1 MLLER
6 GGRRL
11 WSLLLLLLW
20 QYLHGV
26 AVHAVYFLHRPGP
39 LLRDMGFELLPALDE
54 HSPWRQ
60 LSEVTT
66 FGMIGFGV
74 CFLFAPFFQVEGRK
88 TFFTVNLAN
97 RTLLVLMYCQALR
110 VLSFF
115 GTVLPGP
122 NYHCRE
128 GSPSATLPPP
138 HGLYEVLWIS
148 GKTIDQ
154 NCGDLIFSSHTIF
167 LLVFLLNYQKYGRS
181 AALKR
186 VLWVTAAITG
196 VFIIASRK
204 HYTVDIVIAWYTV
217 PLVYW
222 FVDRRMGD
230 RDVHGERLANLCVAS
245 GALDSAAGGLALY
258 ALPKGKGEGLV
269 AQAAAAKVAAAQA
282 AAAQPHRGGGA
293 AHVALDIMGSVSNGF
308 AARGAAPKTQAM
320 RVLELLEE
328 NRLLREEL
336 SMVGGRRHGGPGSG
350 VGSSGSSD
358 GSGSGGESGASAV
371 GRSTSRASS
380 TDYYGRAGRG
390 MHRREP
396 SAPDLLAHF
405 N

>member
-138 HGLYEVLWIS
+138 HGLYDVLWIG
-148 GKTIDQ
+148 GKTINQ

-258 ALPKGKGEGLV
+258 AL
-269 AQAAAAKVAAAQA
+269 
-282 AAAQPHRGGGA
+282 
-293 AHVALDIMGSVSNGF
+293 
-308 AARGAAPKTQAM
+308 GAAPKTQAM

-358 GSGSGGESGASAV
+358 GSGSGGESSASAV